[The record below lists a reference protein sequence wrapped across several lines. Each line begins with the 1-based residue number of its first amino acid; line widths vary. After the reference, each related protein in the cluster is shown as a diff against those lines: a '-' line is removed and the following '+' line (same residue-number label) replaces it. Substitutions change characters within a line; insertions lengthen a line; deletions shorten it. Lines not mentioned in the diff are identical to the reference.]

1 MEERTALI
9 NELEYRQQS
18 ELSRTAARK
27 IIFIFGLIMII
38 VGLSF
43 LIVPEFYVEF
53 LNNRS
58 YDVSD
63 RYHVKD
69 AVNVKVFGGA
79 LSVLAS
85 VLFAYLYMVGFSPKQ
100 IRKTAQYN
108 TLEISSDGFKNEA
121 VNIVA
126 LLKSIDESLEKGKL
140 ESALSE
146 SERKEVIDAISSAVE
161 SNLNESLLN
170 KIEDKYGA
178 TIHASKLSE
187 LALSSL
193 DKTVKRLSKYAD
205 DLKDKAAINLS
216 YGIGATVIAI
226 GTLIYV
232 LFNASAP
239 ENATTIQEVFYYSS
253 RLVLVVLVQ
262 GISIFFLNLYRTT
275 INNVLYL
282 NNEITN
288 HEAKR
293 DSLSIALSSGNFES
307 ASFMLIALSNTER
320 NFTLKKG
327 ETSIY
332 DKGSATMQAPI
343 SEALV
348 NDLLNKLNPGKSG
361 SSA

>member
-9 NELEYRQQS
+9 NELEHRQQS
-18 ELSRTAARK
+18 ELSRMVKRK
-27 IIFIFGLIMII
+27 FIFIFGLIMIL

-53 LNNRS
+53 LNGRS
-58 YDVSD
+58 YDMND

-69 AVNVKVFGGA
+69 AVSVKVFGGA

-100 IRKTAQYN
+100 IREKAQSN
-108 TLEISSDGFKNEA
+108 IVETNSDIFRNEA
-121 VNIVA
+121 ENIVA
-126 LLKSIDESLEKGKL
+126 LLKSIDEALEKGKL
-140 ESALSE
+140 ESVLSE
-146 SERKEVIDAISSAVE
+146 SERKEVIDTISSTVE
-161 SNLNESLLN
+161 SHLNKSLLN
-170 KIEDKYGA
+170 KIEEKYGT
-178 TIHASKLSE
+178 TIHSSKLSE

-193 DKTVKRLSKYAD
+193 DKTVKRLTKYAD
-205 DLKDKAAINLS
+205 DLKDKAAVNLS

-239 ENATTIQEVFYYSS
+239 DNATTIQEVFYYSS
-253 RLVLVVLVQ
+253 RLFLVILVQ
-262 GISIFFLNLYRTT
+262 GISIFFLNLYRKT

-293 DSLSIALSSGNFES
+293 DSLSIALS
-307 ASFMLIALSNTER
+307 
-320 NFTLKKG
+320 
-327 ETSIY
+327 
-332 DKGSATMQAPI
+332 
-343 SEALV
+343 
-348 NDLLNKLNPGKSG
+348 
-361 SSA
+361 